1 MRNFTLYLAFA
12 ICLLAS
18 KLSAQDSFE
27 YRARAIAEK
36 IENITKDEKAA
47 LKAEIESVNTEL
59 ENGTIAKSQAD
70 EKKMQLAE
78 ARAKSIETKVA
89 QAQEELKDLVQ
100 QKVDGKINDGRS
112 SGKNSIELLSV
123 DDNNRG
129 KNSIELLSVKWKE
142 RDSISYKGKKYK
154 VTYKTTDSL
163 YVDINGVRKA
173 IKSRKRLGES
183 RTTSQFV
190 FAAGINNLV
199 TNGSVANSD
208 FRYWGSHF
216 YEWGFT
222 ANYRLL
228 KNDNLLH
235 LKYGFSVMYNNLR
248 PTDNR
253 AFVIN
258 GLQTNLET
266 STVNLSDSR
275 FRNVYVTFPV
285 HLEFDF
291 SKTKEVD
298 GKKIFR
304 SHKSVRLGIG
314 GYAGFRVKSKQILE
328 YSLDGHDVTQRARGG
343 FNTNDFIYGISSY
356 VGYKETSI
364 YLKYD
369 LNPLFKNNDI
379 KQNNISL
386 GVRFDLN

>member
-12 ICLLAS
+12 VCLMAS
-18 KLSAQDSFE
+18 KLSAQDSSFE
-27 YRARAIAEK
+27 YRARVIAEK

-47 LKAEIESVNTEL
+47 LKAEIESVNAEL
-59 ENGTIAKSQAD
+59 EKGTITKTQAD
-70 EKKMQLAE
+70 EKKLQLAE
-78 ARAKSIETKVA
+78 TRSKNIETRVA
-89 QAQEELKDLVQ
+89 KAQDELKDLVQ
-100 QKVDGKINDGRS
+100 QKVDGKLKETGRRHYTF
-112 SGKNSIELLSV
+112 SV
-123 DDNNRG
+123 D
-129 KNSIELLSVKWKE
+129 WKE
-142 RDSISYKGKKYK
+142 KDSI
-154 VTYKTTDSL
+154 
-163 YVDINGVRKA
+163 R
-173 IKSRKRLGES
+173 KSRSEH

-199 TNGSVANSD
+199 TQGAVANSD

-216 YEWGFT
+216 YEWGLT

-253 AFVIN
+253 SFVTN

-266 STVNLSDSR
+266 SAVNLKDSR

-291 SKTKEVD
+291 SKTKEID

-304 SHKSVRLGIG
+304 SHEGVRLGIG
-314 GYAGFRVKSKQILE
+314 GYTGFRVKSKQILE
-328 YSLDGHDVTQRARGG
+328 FSQDGHDVTQRARGG
-343 FNTNDFIYGISSY
+343 FNTNDFIYGVSTY

-369 LNPLFKNNDI
+369 LNPLFKNNDV

>member
-1 MRNFTLYLAFA
+1 MRNFTLYLAFSV
-12 ICLLAS
+12 CLLAN
-18 KLSAQDSFE
+18 KLSAQDNFE

-47 LKAEIESVNTEL
+47 LKAEIELVNTEL
-59 ENGTIAKSQAD
+59 EKGTITKAQAD
-70 EKKMQLAE
+70 EKKLQLAE
-78 ARAKSIETKVA
+78 VRAKSIEVKVA
-89 QAQEELKDLVQ
+89 QAQDELKDLVQ
-100 QKVDGKINDGRS
+100 QKVDGKLKDRDG
-112 SGKNSIELLSV
+112 
-123 DDNNRG
+123 NRHYYFSF
-129 KNSIELLSVKWKE
+129 NWKE
-142 RDSISYKGKKYK
+142 RDS
-154 VTYKTTDSL
+154 L
-163 YVDINGVRKA
+163 RRNR
-173 IKSRKRLGES
+173 GES

-199 TNGSVANSD
+199 TDGGVANSD

-216 YEWGFT
+216 YEWGLT

-253 AFVIN
+253 AFVTN

-266 STVNLSDSR
+266 SPVNLRDSR

-291 SKTKEVD
+291 SKTKDVD
-298 GKKIFR
+298 GKKTFQ

-328 YSLDGHDVTQRARGG
+328 YTLDGHDVTERARGG
-343 FNTNDFIYGISSY
+343 FNTNDFIYGVSTY

-369 LNPLFKNNDI
+369 LNPLFKNNAV